1 MGRVNQIQME
11 ITEMLQG
18 GSTFESMVQHLQVAY
33 SFSYEAAE
41 NWVLDI
47 EADMTMREEGEYHND
62 SDNSDD
68 GYALASAGFGTD
80 EDYGS
85 YSDIEEY

>member
-1 MGRVNQIQME
+1 MGKMNQIQLE
-11 ITEMLQG
+11 ITDMLEN
-18 GSTFESMVQHLQVAY
+18 GSTFEAMVEHLQVVY
-33 SFSYEAAE
+33 SFTYEAAE

-47 EADMTMREEGEYHND
+47 EADVIMREEREYHND
-62 SDNSDD
+62 SDDSDD

>member
-1 MGRVNQIQME
+1 MGKMNQIQAE
-11 ITEMLQG
+11 ITEMMET
-18 GSTFESMVQHLQVAY
+18 GSTFEAMVEHLQVAY
-33 SFSYEAAE
+33 SFPYEAAE

-47 EADMTMREEGEYHND
+47 EADVIMREEREYHED
-62 SDNSDD
+62 SDD
-68 GYALASAGFGTD
+68 GYALASAGYGTD

>member
-1 MGRVNQIQME
+1 MGKMNQIQME
-11 ITEMLQG
+11 ITEMLETG
-18 GSTFESMVQHLQVAY
+18 ATFEAMVEHLQVAY
-33 SFSYEAAE
+33 SFPYETAE

-47 EADMTMREEGEYHND
+47 EADVIMREEREYHND
-62 SDNSDD
+62 SDDSDD

-85 YSDIEEY
+85 YSDIDEY

>member
-1 MGRVNQIQME
+1 MGKMNQIQAE
-11 ITEMLQG
+11 ITEMMET
-18 GSTFESMVQHLQVAY
+18 GSTFEAMVEHLQVAY
-33 SFSYEAAE
+33 SFPYEAAE

-47 EADMTMREEGEYHND
+47 EADVIMREEREYHND
-62 SDNSDD
+62 SDD
-68 GYALASAGFGTD
+68 GYALASAGYVTD

>member
-1 MGRVNQIQME
+1 MGKMNQIQAE
-11 ITEMLQG
+11 ITEMVEEG
-18 GSTFESMVQHLQVAY
+18 ATFEAMVEHLQVAY
-33 SFSYEAAE
+33 SFPYEMAE

-47 EADMTMREEGEYHND
+47 EADTTMREEREYND
-62 SDNSDD
+62 SDYSDD

>member
-1 MGRVNQIQME
+1 MGKMNQIQLE
-11 ITEMLQG
+11 ITDMLEN
-18 GSTFESMVQHLQVAY
+18 GSTFEAMVEHLQVAY
-33 SFSYEAAE
+33 SFPYETAE

-47 EADMTMREEGEYHND
+47 EADAIMREEREYHND
-62 SDNSDD
+62 SDDSDD

>member
-1 MGRVNQIQME
+1 MGKMNQIQSE
-11 ITEMLQG
+11 ITEMMET
-18 GSTFESMVQHLQVAY
+18 GSTFEAMVEHLQVAY
-33 SFSYEAAE
+33 GFPYEAAE

-47 EADMTMREEGEYHND
+47 EADMTMREEREYHND

>member
-1 MGRVNQIQME
+1 MGRMNQIHME
-11 ITEMLQG
+11 ITEMLRG
-18 GSTFESMVQHLQVAY
+18 GSTFVAMVNHLQVTY

-41 NWVLDI
+41 SWVLDI
-47 EADMTMREEGEYHND
+47 EADMTMREEREYHND

>member
-1 MGRVNQIQME
+1 MGKMNQIQME
-11 ITEMLQG
+11 ITEMLEEG
-18 GSTFESMVQHLQVAY
+18 ATFEAMVEHLQVAY
-33 SFSYEAAE
+33 SFPYETAE

-47 EADMTMREEGEYHND
+47 EADVIMREEREYHND

>member
-1 MGRVNQIQME
+1 MGRVNEIHVE
-11 ITEMLQG
+11 ITEMLEKG
-18 GSTFESMVQHLQVAY
+18 ATFEAMVNHLQVVY

-47 EADMTMREEGEYHND
+47 EADVIMREEGEYHND

-85 YSDIEEY
+85 YSDIEDY